1 MTGDA
6 GRSRHTEDGAG
17 VRRRPGDRAAYGDLL
32 RFLTTLTNGDL
43 ERPVHCVAGQRLCVS
58 RIDRDDGV
66 RVLDTAVHREE
77 TRAWMI
83 TVS

>member
-1 MTGDA
+1 
-6 GRSRHTEDGAG
+6 
-17 VRRRPGDRAAYGDLL
+17 L

-66 RVLDTAVHREE
+66 RVLDTAVHRVE